1 MGECAVCGFRACESA
16 ESVGKCVMKHSTI
29 VRWHQC
35 VLAWRGTAERIWKK
49 PAPLSQKNVIRTH
62 IHFAVARRHLL
73 MPMSHDKTFRRM
85 KLTAARIGFFLVMAL
100 ATANAITIININI
113 ISCIQMH
120 VLGGF
125 LTSLVRASERSLACT
140 LLSLLTA
147 VAWLLLGY
155 CHWWTAPSL

>member
-1 MGECAVCGFRACESA
+1 
-16 ESVGKCVMKHSTI
+16 
-29 VRWHQC
+29 
-35 VLAWRGTAERIWKK
+35 
-49 PAPLSQKNVIRTH
+49 
-62 IHFAVARRHLL
+62 
-73 MPMSHDKTFRRM
+73 M

-155 CHWWTAPSL
+155 CH